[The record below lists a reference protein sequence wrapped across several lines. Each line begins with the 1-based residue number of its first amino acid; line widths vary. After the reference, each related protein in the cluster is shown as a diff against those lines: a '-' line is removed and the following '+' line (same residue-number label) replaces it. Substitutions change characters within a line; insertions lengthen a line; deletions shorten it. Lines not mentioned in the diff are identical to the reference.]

1 MVLDVG
7 RELPEQLIE
16 ALEETEHR
24 HAARVA
30 REAAEVALRKLK
42 RVDDVNDDSRIL
54 ARVTVVVAARVVD
67 VISVAVI
74 GRVRRRRGADVVG
87 AGAVLRV
94 RVPLVLLVLHLLVL
108 VLVGLLVRRR
118 HSSKTQ
124 SAARPTQTAS
134 ECV

>member
-24 HAARVA
+24 HTPRVA

-54 ARVTVVVAARVVD
+54 ARVTVVVAARVVA

-74 GRVRRRRGADVVG
+74 GRVRRRCSSTERS
-87 AGAVLRV
+87 V
-94 RVPLVLLVLHLLVL
+94 R
-108 VLVGLLVRRR
+108 
-118 HSSKTQ
+118 
-124 SAARPTQTAS
+124 
-134 ECV
+134 